1 MDLLNSPGSILC
13 LGALLI
19 VLGIALGIAIA
30 LILRSVHNS
39 PDREGFED
47 ADGWHKG
54 RPE

>member
-39 PDREGFED
+39 PKGEGWED
-47 ADGWHKG
+47 SDGWHQG
-54 RPE
+54 RKE